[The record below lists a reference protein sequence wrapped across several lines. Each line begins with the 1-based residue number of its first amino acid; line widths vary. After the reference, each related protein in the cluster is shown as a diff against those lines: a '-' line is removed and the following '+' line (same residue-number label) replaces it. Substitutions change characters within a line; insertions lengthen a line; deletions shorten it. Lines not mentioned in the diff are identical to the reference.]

1 MRDVG
6 LSGDVG
12 DYRGEMIVLVP
23 VLVVLMGALKVI
35 EAVLVVHEEGSYY
48 MSEWRCRWSY

>member
-12 DYRGEMIVLVP
+12 DYRGEMIVLML

-35 EAVLVVHEEGSYY
+35 EAVLVVHVDVRVA
-48 MSEWRCRWSY
+48 M